1 MLASERR
8 AHAARE
14 AAKPPVHGAA
24 PLAEELRM
32 AWAPTGHNGSSAN
45 GNRDPDTDTL
55 RQLKMNAHV
64 SQRPRQLKHPEFF
77 MHRGSAHPLGLLP
90 LPPPPGGFST
100 ARGSP
105 RHQRSEKRSISLPP
119 SPRRLGADVAPR

>member
-1 MLASERR
+1 
-8 AHAARE
+8 
-14 AAKPPVHGAA
+14 
-24 PLAEELRM
+24 M
-32 AWAPTGHNGSSAN
+32 AWAPTGHSGSIAN
-45 GNRDPDTDTL
+45 GNRDPAQDEH
-55 RQLKMNAHV
+55 RQLKMGHHV

-90 LPPPPGGFST
+90 LPPPPGGFPT

-119 SPRRLGADVAPR
+119 SPRRLGADVALR